1 MTVSKIGLTGSVT
14 IACNVI
20 LVIGRRNPAIDSA
33 VPSPS
38 LPTAGLSNRNSHQ
51 GTFGGFQEYAERQN
65 TEKDESERPQSQ
77 MTNDNDKPSSKDGRR
92 QSVMMKVQKS
102 EGATNSHTR
111 MNHDSKQASDEG
123 KEVDGMRAPAQDH
136 RFTGRS
142 SYDDSKLI
150 ESARQEEASPVP
162 AGGYGHL
169 GGSPQRPLQ

>member
-1 MTVSKIGLTGSVT
+1 MT
-14 IACNVI
+14 
-20 LVIGRRNPAIDSA
+20 
-33 VPSPS
+33 
-38 LPTAGLSNRNSHQ
+38 
-51 GTFGGFQEYAERQN
+51 
-65 TEKDESERPQSQ
+65 
-77 MTNDNDKPSSKDGRR
+77 NDKPSSKDGRR

-123 KEVDGMRAPAQDH
+123 KENEGLRAPAQDH

-150 ESARQEEASPVP
+150 ESARQEVSPGP
-162 AGGYGHL
+162 AGEYGHL